1 MKWNLSTVLF
11 WVLFLAFLFIGLSPV
26 YSEIILTDEEW
37 TTLLTERENFKT
49 ALTTQE
55 TNFQEILNQLE
66 IEHQND
72 LTKLEN
78 KYDQKIALLK
88 IQSEVRTASLIRLK
102 KETALNYWKGFLTGS
117 LSGLGIG
124 TYLGLKIAY

>member
-1 MKWNLSTVLF
+1 MRWSILYLVLVV
-11 WVLFLAFLFIGLSPV
+11 VLLFAFSPLAFTEV
-26 YSEIILTDEEW
+26 ILTDEEW
-37 TTLLTERENFKT
+37 TTLLTERESFKI

-55 TNFQEILNQLE
+55 TNFQETLEQLE

-88 IQSEVRTASLIRLK
+88 IESEVRTASLTELK
-102 KETALNYWKGFLTGS
+102 KETTLNYWKGFL
-117 LSGLGIG
+117 SGLGVG
-124 TYLGLKIAY
+124 GATGLYAGIKLSF